1 VSASKEARTEVKRTL
16 LPALIAAIAA
26 FAAFQFVPPLRG
38 YEAAAQDFRFRLP
51 HRTRLDP
58 RIVIVALDQQTLDA
72 EGKTNRA
79 HPRLRHAQLLRR
91 LQAAGAAVVGFDV
104 LFDQPS
110 EDPTDDRAFAQA
122 IRGSDRPAGA
132 LQKPEEKFRVV
143 LGLYQRANRGETV
156 SESERTVLADS
167 DVQQWLTDHDLK
179 FPVHTTDIP
188 INAYTLGLPAH
199 PLREAAVAIGGVD
212 VPAESGIYRSA
223 RLFTQDNQNHWWPS
237 LSAAMFG
244 QFVETPQ
251 ATAMDTLFWHHLRAD
266 PDRILRIDFVGIP
279 GTIPHLSYNDIL
291 DDRLFRP
298 ERVAG
303 KIVLIG
309 ATHGTADDK
318 PNPTSPIAKGVEL
331 HANML
336 NGMLAQRFLHPL
348 PRYAELMLD
357 LLFALL
363 AGLCLLRLQTAW
375 GPTTLAS
382 LAGGY
387 LVLSQALFSG
397 TGLLLPILGPLTAG
411 AIAAW
416 TTVQSRLAEEETARR
431 RIEAHWR
438 SYVGPEVMEQILH
451 NPALAEGRGLEV
463 NATILFSDIRGYA
476 GLAEKLPPEVVFRQ
490 INEHFDA
497 LAQIAFAYGGT
508 VLGVTGDGLLMV
520 FGWPNAYTNHVDRA
534 VLAAQEIAASLSPLN
549 LRWSAEGRPSID
561 IGLGL
566 HCGDV
571 IAGRVGSEEGS
582 QMTVIGDTVNVAARV
597 QDMNKPLQTRILV
610 TDEVRRKLTV
620 TVAFGKSEHVALRG
634 RAEGML
640 VHELLPDTPP

>member
-1 VSASKEARTEVKRTL
+1 MAVSAEARTKGKRTL

-26 FAAFQFVPPLRG
+26 FTAFQFVPPLRS

-51 HRTRLDP
+51 HQRRLDP

-79 HPRLRHAQLLRR
+79 HPRLRHVQLLRR
-91 LQAAGAAVVGFDV
+91 LQAARAAVVGFDV

-110 EDPTDDRAFAQA
+110 EEPTDDRAFAQA
-122 IRGSDRPAGA
+122 IRGGGRTVDAPR
-132 LQKPEEKFRVV
+132 KPGEEFRVV

-167 DVQQWLTDHDLK
+167 DVQRWLTDHDLK
-179 FPVHTTDIP
+179 FPVQTTDVP
-188 INAYTLGLPAH
+188 INAYTLGLPTL
-199 PLREAAVAIGGVD
+199 PLRVAAAAVGGVD
-212 VPAESGIYRSA
+212 VPAESGVYRSA
-223 RLFTQDNQNHWWPS
+223 RLFTQDNQSHWWPS

-244 QFVETPQ
+244 QFAETPQ
-251 ATAMDTLFWHHLRAD
+251 ATPSDILFWRQLRAD
-266 PDRILRIDFVGIP
+266 PDHILRIDFAGIP

-298 ERVAG
+298 EMVQG
-303 KIVLIG
+303 KIVLVG
-309 ATHGTADDK
+309 ETHGTADDK
-318 PNPTSPIAKGVEL
+318 PNPISPIAKGVEI

-336 NGMLAQRFLHPL
+336 NGMLAHRFLHTL
-348 PRYAELMLD
+348 PRYTELILD

-363 AGLCLLRLQTAW
+363 AGLCLMRLQTTW
-375 GPTTLAS
+375 GATTLAS
-382 LAGGY
+382 MAGGY

-397 TGLLLPILGPLTAG
+397 SGLLLPILGPLTAS
-411 AIAAW
+411 ALAAW
-416 TTVQSRLAEEETARR
+416 TSVQSRLAEEETARR

-451 NPALAEGRGLEV
+451 NPALAEGRGIEI

-476 GLAEKLPPEVVFRQ
+476 GLAEKLSPEVVFRQ

-520 FGWPNAYTNHVDRA
+520 FGWPHAYANHVDRA
-534 VLAAQEIAASLSPLN
+534 ALAALEIAASLAPLN
-549 LRWSAEGRPSID
+549 QRWSAEGRPPID

-597 QDMNKPLQTRILV
+597 QDMNRTLHTRILV

-620 TVAFGKSEHVALRG
+620 AVAFGKSEHVALRG
-634 RAEGML
+634 RAEGMR